1 MQKLITSAAP
11 PGLSV
16 LAWALASRIACRSEP
31 GPLSLVF
38 WTVKGLATQTSAAN
52 SDVSDVASDVAVA
65 LANCPTGTG
74 VVVENEKLTLPLASV
89 VTDGRA
95 PRNVCPS
102 PKPLGSAAVLAK
114 N

>member
-1 MQKLITSAAP
+1 MQKLMTSATP
-11 PGLSV
+11 PT

-52 SDVSDVASDVAVA
+52 SDVSVGFDVASSRVAVA
-65 LANCPTGTG
+65 LTNWPTGTG
-74 VVVENEKLTLPLASV
+74 VVVENEKLLLPLASV

-102 PKPLGSAAVLAK
+102 PKPLGS
-114 N
+114 